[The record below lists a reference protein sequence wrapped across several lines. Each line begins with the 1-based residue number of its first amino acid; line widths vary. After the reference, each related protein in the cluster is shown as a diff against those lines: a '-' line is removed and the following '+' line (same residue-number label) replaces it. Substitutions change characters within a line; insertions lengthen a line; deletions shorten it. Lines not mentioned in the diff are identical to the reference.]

1 MSVERS
7 FEAWEEVQ
15 RHGQDLADRLAQGF
29 SGLIQSHITHPPAFS
44 WPNPPKSKLF
54 DLEFPAHGFSK
65 GDFGVLTDNSGINGF
80 SAILDV
86 GNRIGQAGAD
96 FGAALN
102 GMVHQFFRILPLP
115 FKQEES
121 VRLGVRMD
129 GKRSEVGLGLEGEL
143 GLVSERLRDFGFVED
158 NGGVG
163 GGGGGGGVEGLLE
176 EEIGG
181 LNLKGVGYL
190 GKPQGTINITSTY
203 DSRTHNIESS
213 LVARGDLWRVEAS
226 HGSSTSGNDNASL
239 FLVQLGPVLIVRDST
254 FLLPVHLSKQHLLW
268 YGYDR
273 KTGMHSLC
281 PAVWSKHRRWLLM
294 SMLCLNPLA
303 CAEIPNL
310 EFSLGEGAGELV
322 EINFKREEVRIS
334 EQPCHPSSSCHQAQ
348 TSPKADL
355 QFPNGQMTYVS
366 GEGLSTSAFLP
377 LRGGLLQAQGQYPGE
392 MRFSFS
398 RKNKWG
404 TRITPMVQWPDKS
417 FTLGFA
423 QSLAWQRS
431 GLMVRPTVQFS
442 LCPTFGGS
450 NPGLRAELIHS
461 VNDHLNLICGCAATT
476 HPSAFASISLTEWD
490 PGFSVIAYGHNM
502 HTMASCMVESMM
514 VLKTLMIVG
523 KWGTVGV
530 IFSSLSNIQF
540 SLVAPL
546 QIGRSKWN
554 GNVGSSGIVMR
565 LDTPLSNVGQPSFS
579 VQINSGVEF

>member
-15 RHGQDLADRLAQGF
+15 RHGQDFADRLAQGF
-29 SGLIQSHITHPPAFS
+29 TGLIQSHITYPPAFS

-54 DLEFPAHGFSK
+54 DVEFPGHGFSK

-102 GMVHQFFRILPLP
+102 GMVHQFFRRLPVP
-115 FKQEES
+115 FKQDETGG
-121 VRLGVRMD
+121 VGVRMD

-158 NGGVG
+158 NGG
-163 GGGGGGGVEGLLE
+163 GGGVDGLLE

-181 LNLKGVGYL
+181 LNLKGVGYP

-226 HGSSTSGNDNASL
+226 HGSSTSENDNSSL
-239 FLVQLGPVLIVRDST
+239 FLVQLGPVLILRDST

-273 KTGMHSLC
+273 KSGMHSLC

-294 SMLCLNPLA
+294 SMLCLNPIA
-303 CAEIPNL
+303 CS
-310 EFSLGEGAGELV
+310 FV
-322 EINFKREEVRIS
+322 
-334 EQPCHPSSSCHQAQ
+334 
-348 TSPKADL
+348 DL
-355 QFPNGQMTYVS
+355 QFPNGQLTYVS
-366 GEGLSTSAFLP
+366 GEGLSTSAFAP
-377 LRGGLLQAQGQYPGE
+377 LCGGLLQAQGQYPGE

-398 RKNKWG
+398 CKNKWG

-423 QSLAWQRS
+423 QSLAWRRS
-431 GLMVRPTVQFS
+431 GLMVRPAAQFS

-450 NPGLRAELIHS
+450 NPGLHAELIHS

-476 HPSAFASISLTEWD
+476 HPSAFAS
-490 PGFSVIAYGHNM
+490 
-502 HTMASCMVESMM
+502 
-514 VLKTLMIVG
+514 
-523 KWGTVGV
+523 
-530 IFSSLSNIQF
+530 LS
-540 SLVAPL
+540 
-546 QIGRSKWN
+546 IGRSKWN
-554 GNVGSSGIVMR
+554 GNVGSSGFVLR
-565 LDTPLSNVGQPSFS
+565 LDAPLSNVGQPSFS
-579 VQINSGVEF
+579 VQINSGIEF

>member
-29 SGLIQSHITHPPAFS
+29 SGLIQSHMTYPPAFS
-44 WPNPPKSKLF
+44 WPNSPKSKPF
-54 DLEFPAHGFSK
+54 DLELPGHGFSK
-65 GDFGVLTDNSGINGF
+65 RDFGVLTDNSGIDGV
-80 SAILDV
+80 SAIFDI

-102 GMVHQFFRILPLP
+102 GLMHQFFRRLPVP
-115 FKQEES
+115 FKQDES
-121 VRLGVRMD
+121 AGAGVRMD
-129 GKRSEVGLGLEGEL
+129 GKRSEVGLCLDGEL

-158 NGGVG
+158 NSG
-163 GGGGGGGVEGLLE
+163 GGGSRGVDELLE

-181 LNLKGVGYL
+181 FNLKGVGFL

-203 DSRTHNIESS
+203 DSRTHNIEGS

-226 HGSSTSGNDNASL
+226 HGSSTSRNDNSSM
-239 FLVQLGPVLIVRDST
+239 FLVQLGPLLIVRDST

-303 CAEIPNL
+303 CS
-310 EFSLGEGAGELV
+310 FV
-322 EINFKREEVRIS
+322 
-334 EQPCHPSSSCHQAQ
+334 
-348 TSPKADL
+348 DL
-355 QFPNGQMTYVS
+355 QFPNGQLTYVS
-366 GEGLSTSAFLP
+366 GEGLSTSAIVP
-377 LRGGLLQAQGQYPGE
+377 LCGGLLQAQGQYPGE

-423 QSLAWQRS
+423 HSLAWHRS

-442 LCPTFGGS
+442 ASVTVKTNMVSEADPTIYIVSFCIAGYPAVPFVACLCPTFGGS
-450 NPGLRAELIHS
+450 NPGLHAELIHS
-461 VNDHLNLICGCAATT
+461 VNDHLNLICGCAATM
-476 HPSAFASISLTEWD
+476 HPSAFAS
-490 PGFSVIAYGHNM
+490 
-502 HTMASCMVESMM
+502 
-514 VLKTLMIVG
+514 
-523 KWGTVGV
+523 
-530 IFSSLSNIQF
+530 LS
-540 SLVAPL
+540 
-546 QIGRSKWN
+546 IGRSKWN
-554 GNVGSSGIVMR
+554 GNVGSSGLVVR